1 MVAIGTTKA
10 TFWAVLSLDDIRSS
24 SSDNIIK
31 TLAAFDGVAVGALLP
46 WGVSAFLLGASVV
59 ILQSGVMA
67 KWLGWLG
74 FFTVF
79 LFVIGTLWLFT
90 GNMESMLG
98 MLTLVGY
105 LGFLLWTIAAAIS
118 LLRSEDSYIS

>member
-1 MVAIGTTKA
+1 
-10 TFWAVLSLDDIRSS
+10 
-24 SSDNIIK
+24 
-31 TLAAFDGVAVGALLP
+31 
-46 WGVSAFLLGASVV
+46 
-59 ILQSGVMA
+59 A